1 MNTIRELINDNLNH
15 IIKFLVIAIVG
26 YIVIRIIML
35 VFNKSKS
42 IVKIDPNVGSF
53 LKGLIKFLL
62 YAVYIIILLTLIGIP
77 ITTFVAMLGAVGL
90 AIALAL
96 QGNLSNFASAIL
108 ILMFKPFV
116 VGDYIECKGNSG
128 SVRDIQLLFTTIM
141 TPDNKKVTIPNSD
154 LINSSVINYT
164 SENTRRVDIVFN
176 ASYESD
182 VDKVKDILTNI
193 VAKHKKILESPEPII
208 RLAKHADNSLDYD
221 VKVWVNTFDYW
232 DVFYDLEESVR
243 HEFKVNNIDIPFPQ
257 REIVIRQMS
266 DKISDQEKPIKNV

>member
-1 MNTIRELINDNLNH
+1 MNTIRELINDNANQ
-15 IIKFLVIAIVG
+15 IIKFLVIAVVG
-26 YIVIRIIML
+26 YITIKVVML
-35 VFNKSKS
+35 IFNKSKS

-62 YAVYIIILLTLIGIP
+62 YAVYLIVLLTLLGIP
-77 ITTFVAMLGAVGL
+77 MTTFIAMLGAIGL

-116 VGDYIECKGNSG
+116 VGDYIQCKGDSG
-128 SVRDIQLLFTTIM
+128 SVRDIQLLFTTVI

-164 SENTRRVDIVFN
+164 SENTRRVDIVFS
-176 ASYESD
+176 AGYDSD
-182 VDKVKDILTNI
+182 VNLVKKVLTDV
-193 VAKHKKILESPEPII
+193 VARHKKILHIPEPII
-208 RLAKHADNSLDYD
+208 RLTKHADNALDYD

-243 HEFKVNNIDIPFPQ
+243 IEFEKNHIEIPFPQ
-257 REIVIRQMS
+257 REIIIRQMS
-266 DKISDQEKPIKNV
+266 E

>member
-1 MNTIRELINDNLNH
+1 MNNIRELIKDNASQ
-15 IIKFLVIAIVG
+15 IIKFIVIAVLG
-26 YIVIRIIML
+26 YIAIKVIILI
-35 VFNKSKS
+35 FNKSKS

-62 YAVYIIILLTLIGIP
+62 YAVYIIVLLTLLGIP

-116 VGDYIECKGNSG
+116 VGDYIECKGDSG
-128 SVRDIQLLFTTIM
+128 AVRDIQLLFTTII

-154 LINSSVINYT
+154 LINTSVINYT
-164 SENTRRVDIVFN
+164 SEDTRRVDLTFS
-176 ASYESD
+176 AGYDSD
-182 VDKVKDILTNI
+182 VDMVKSVLTDI
-193 VAKHKKILESPEPII
+193 VANHQKILMNPEPII
-208 RLAKHADNSLDYD
+208 RLANHADNALVYD
-221 VKVWVNTFDYW
+221 LKVWVNTIDYW

-243 HEFKVNNIDIPFPQ
+243 IEFEKNHIEIPFPQ
-257 REIVIRQMS
+257 REIIIRQMS
-266 DKISDQEKPIKNV
+266 E

>member
-1 MNTIRELINDNLNH
+1 MNTIRELINDNANQ
-15 IIKFLVIAIVG
+15 IIKFIVIAVIG
-26 YIVIRIIML
+26 YIVIKVIML
-35 VFNKSKS
+35 IFNKSKS

-62 YAVYIIILLTLIGIP
+62 YAVYIIMLLTLIGIP

-116 VGDYIECKGNSG
+116 VGDYIECKGDSG
-128 SVRDIQLLFTTIM
+128 SVRDIQLLFTTII

-164 SENTRRVDIVFN
+164 SEDTRRIDLIFS
-176 ASYESD
+176 AGYESD
-182 VDKVKDILTNI
+182 VKIVKDVLTNVVANHEKILTN
-193 VAKHKKILESPEPII
+193 PEPII
-208 RLAKHADNSLDYD
+208 RLAKHGDFSLDYD
-221 VKVWVNTFDYW
+221 LKVWVNTFDYW
-232 DVFYDLEESVR
+232 DVLYDLEESVR
-243 HEFKVNNIDIPFPQ
+243 QEFNKNNIEIPFPQ
-257 REIVIRQMS
+257 REMLVRKKS
-266 DKISDQEKPIKNV
+266 E

>member
-1 MNTIRELINDNLNH
+1 MNTIRELINENANQ
-15 IIKFLVIAIVG
+15 IIKFIAIAVIG
-26 YIVIRIIML
+26 YIVIKVIML
-35 VFNKSKS
+35 IFNKSKS

-62 YAVYIIILLTLIGIP
+62 YAVYIIVLLTLLGIP

-128 SVRDIQLLFTTIM
+128 SVRDIQLLFTTII

-164 SENTRRVDIVFN
+164 SEDKRRVDLIFS
-176 ASYESD
+176 AGYDSD
-182 VDKVKDILTNI
+182 VGMVKSVLMDI
-193 VAKHKKILESPEPII
+193 VANHQKILMSPEPIV
-208 RLAKHADNSLDYD
+208 RLAKHADNALVYD

-232 DVFYDLEESVR
+232 DVFYDMEENVR
-243 HEFKVNNIDIPFPQ
+243 IEFEKNKIEIPFPQ
-257 REIVIRQMS
+257 REIIVRQMS
-266 DKISDQEKPIKNV
+266 E

>member
-1 MNTIRELINDNLNH
+1 MNTIRELMNDNASQ
-15 IIKFLVIAIVG
+15 IIKFIVIAVLG
-26 YIVIRIIML
+26 YIAIKIIML
-35 VFNKSKS
+35 IFNKSKS

-62 YAVYIIILLTLIGIP
+62 YAIYIIILLTLIGIP

-116 VGDYIECKGNSG
+116 VGDYIECKGDSG
-128 SVRDIQLLFTTIM
+128 SVRDIQLLFTTII

-164 SENTRRVDIVFN
+164 SEDTRRVDLTFS
-176 ASYESD
+176 AGYDSD
-182 VDKVKDILTNI
+182 VDLVKSVLTDI
-193 VAKHKKILESPEPII
+193 VASHQKILIYPEPII
-208 RLAKHADNSLDYD
+208 RLANHADNALVYD
-221 VKVWVNTFDYW
+221 LKVWVNTFDYW

-243 HEFKVNNIDIPFPQ
+243 IEFEKNNIEIPFPQ
-257 REIVIRQMS
+257 REIIIRQMS
-266 DKISDQEKPIKNV
+266 E

>member
-1 MNTIRELINDNLNH
+1 MNTIRELINDNLSQ
-15 IIKFLVIAIVG
+15 IIKFMVIAVLG
-26 YIVIRIIML
+26 YVAIKVIML
-35 VFNKSKS
+35 IFNKSKS

-53 LKGLIKFLL
+53 LKGLMKFLL
-62 YAVYIIILLTLIGIP
+62 YAVYIIILLTLVGIP

-128 SVRDIQLLFTTIM
+128 SVRDIQLLFTTII

-164 SENTRRVDIVFN
+164 SEDKRRIDLTFSAGYDSDVGLVKSVLMDIVAN
-176 ASYESD
+176 
-182 VDKVKDILTNI
+182 
-193 VAKHKKILESPEPII
+193 HQKILMNPEPII
-208 RLAKHADNSLDYD
+208 RLAKHADNALVYD
-221 VKVWVNTFDYW
+221 LKVWVNTFDYW

-243 HEFKVNNIDIPFPQ
+243 VEFEKNRIEIPFPQ

-266 DKISDQEKPIKNV
+266 DKVSNQEKPIKNV

>member
-1 MNTIRELINDNLNH
+1 MNTIRELITENANQ
-15 IIKFLVIAIVG
+15 IIKFIVIAVIG
-26 YIVIRIIML
+26 YIVIKVIML
-35 VFNKSKS
+35 IFNKSKS

-62 YAVYIIILLTLIGIP
+62 YAVYIIVLLTLLGIP
-77 ITTFVAMLGAVGL
+77 ITTFVAMLGAFGL

-116 VGDYIECKGNSG
+116 VGDYIECKGDSG
-128 SVRDIQLLFTTIM
+128 SVRDIQLLFTTII

-164 SENTRRVDIVFN
+164 SEDTRRVDLIFR
-176 ASYESD
+176 AGYDSD
-182 VDKVKDILTNI
+182 VDMVKSVLTDV
-193 VAKHKKILESPEPII
+193 VAEHNKILLNPEPII
-208 RLAKHADNSLDYD
+208 RLVKHTDNSLDYD

-232 DVFYDLEESVR
+232 DVLYDLEENVR
-243 HEFKVNNIDIPFPQ
+243 KEFKSNQIEIPFPQ
-257 REIVIRQMS
+257 REIIIRQVS
-266 DKISDQEKPIKNV
+266 E

>member
-1 MNTIRELINDNLNH
+1 MNTIRELIIDNANQ
-15 IIKFLVIAIVG
+15 IIKFIAIAVIG
-26 YIVIRIIML
+26 YIVIKVIML
-35 VFNKSKS
+35 IFNKSKS

-53 LKGLIKFLL
+53 LKGLIKFML
-62 YAVYIIILLTLIGIP
+62 YAVYIIMLLTLLGIP

-116 VGDYIECKGNSG
+116 VGDYIGCKGDSG
-128 SVRDIQLLFTTIM
+128 SVRDIQLLFTTII

-164 SENTRRVDIVFN
+164 SEDTRRVDLIFS
-176 ASYESD
+176 AGYDSD
-182 VDKVKDILTNI
+182 VGMVKSILMDV
-193 VAKHKKILESPEPII
+193 VANHQKILMNPEPII
-208 RLAKHADNSLDYD
+208 RLAKHTDNALDYD

-232 DVFYDLEESVR
+232 DVFYDLEENVR
-243 HEFKVNNIDIPFPQ
+243 TEFEKNHIQIPFPQ
-257 REIVIRQMS
+257 REIVIRQMP
-266 DKISDQEKPIKNV
+266 E

>member
-1 MNTIRELINDNLNH
+1 MNTIRELINDNLSQ
-15 IIKFLVIAIVG
+15 IIKFLVIAVVG
-26 YIVIRIIML
+26 YIVIKIIML

-108 ILMFKPFV
+108 ILIFKPFV
-116 VGDYIECKGNSG
+116 VGDYIECKGDSG
-128 SVRDIQLLFTTIM
+128 SVRDIQLLFTTIL

-164 SENTRRVDIVFN
+164 SEDTRRVDIIFN

-182 VDKVKDILTNI
+182 VDKVKDILNKV
-193 VAKHKKILESPEPII
+193 VAGHSKILRNPEPII

-221 VKVWVNTFDYW
+221 VKVWVRTLDYW

-243 HEFKVNNIDIPFPQ
+243 NEFKANKIEIPFPQ

-266 DKISDQEKPIKNV
+266 EKISK